1 MKSIV
6 GQKFGMLTALEF
18 VEMRG
23 NHHAYY
29 LFKCD
34 CGNEKVIPA
43 GSVKAGNS
51 LSCGCIRGIPD
62 PVGKM
67 FGSLEV
73 LSVLKKGTRM
83 SVLARC
89 ECGSEKEYEFQS
101 LRRGVTK
108 TCGCKKKRYVDESC
122 FEEANEESLYWA
134 GFLAADGNVHKDYI
148 KIGLMQSD
156 VAHIK
161 KFMEFTK
168 SEHQLG
174 LYDKTN
180 KAAVS
185 FHSPKMAEDLLKFGV
200 TPRKSLT
207 YCPTEICVNSRD
219 FWRGMVDGDGSVIAP
234 GHKNYKH
241 SQIRLYGSIDAV
253 SAFKKYIED
262 NICQTI
268 SSIHKHASI
277 FRFAIS
283 GVVAIKVIAHLYG
296 DNPSYALDRKYDS
309 AKIVMNVH

>member
-67 FGSLEV
+67 FGALEV
-73 LSVLKKGTRM
+73 LSVIKQGTRM
-83 SVLARC
+83 SVLAKC

-108 TCGCKKKRYVDESC
+108 TCGCKKKKYVDETC
-122 FEEANEESLYWA
+122 FEELNEESLYWA
-134 GFLAADGNVHKDYI
+134 GFIAADGNVHNDYI
-148 KIGLMQSD
+148 KIAIIKSD
-156 VAHIK
+156 AEHVK
-161 KFMEFTK
+161 KFIQFTK

-174 LYDKTN
+174 IYDKTN
-180 KAAVS
+180 KASIS
-185 FHSPKMAEDLLKFGV
+185 FYSPKMAEDLLKFGV

-219 FWRGMVDGDGSVIAP
+219 FWRGMVDGDGSVFAP
-234 GHKNYKH
+234 GYKNYKH
-241 SQIRLYGSIDAV
+241 SQIRLYGSIGAV

-262 NICQTI
+262 NVCKTI
-268 SSIHKHASI
+268 SSIHKHSSI
-277 FRFAIS
+277 FRFSIS
-283 GVVAIKVIAHLYG
+283 GVVASKVITHLYG
-296 DNPSYALDRKYDS
+296 GNPVYALNRKYDS
-309 AKIVMNVH
+309 AKIVMDVH